1 MQRPTPIHVIAYA
14 TSFAMVGVCTG
25 LALGGGGGVIT
36 FLTART
42 LGVVAVLAIYLRVVG
57 VTIKLPARDRGI
69 AVGIGLIQCL
79 NAYLIAAEMAE
90 IPVPLAVLIF
100 YLWPAITSVASWMLG
115 KEPFRWRMLLGLAAA
130 FVGIALALNVE
141 FTSAQAKGVAFAFAS
156 AFTWSLI
163 FMLTG
168 HFFHGRDTRPLTFHM
183 MAVVGMVFLI
193 LCLVTGEFVLPHT
206 TGGLLAVAAVPFL
219 FAYAMIG
226 LLAATGSLG
235 PSRSGFY
242 MNAEPV
248 ASVLLSA
255 AILGQQL
262 APIQLVGAAL
272 VITALF
278 VFRPLKPAAPVL
290 PQRPESEIR

>member
-25 LALGGGGGVIT
+25 LVLGGGGNVIT
-36 FLTART
+36 FLAIRT
-42 LGVVAVLAIYLRVVG
+42 LGVVAVLAIYLRVAG
-57 VTIKLPARDRGI
+57 VAIALPARDRGV
-69 AVGIGLIQCL
+69 AVGIGLVQCL
-79 NAYLIAAEMAE
+79 NAYLIAAAMAE

-100 YLWPAITSVASWMLG
+100 YLWPAITSVASWLLG
-115 KEPFRWRMLLGLAAA
+115 KEPFRWRMLFGLAAA
-130 FVGIALALNVE
+130 FLGVGLALNVE
-141 FTSAQAKGVAFAFAS
+141 FTSAQTKGVAFAFAS

-163 FMLTG
+163 FMLSG

-183 MAVVGMVFLI
+183 MAVVGTV
-193 LCLVTGEFVLPHT
+193 FVLLCVASREIVLPST
-206 TGGLLAVAAVPFL
+206 TAGLVAVAAVPFF

-255 AILGQQL
+255 AILGQNL

-272 VITALF
+272 VIAALF
-278 VFRPLKPAAPVL
+278 IFRPLKVPAPA
-290 PQRPESEIR
+290 

>member
-36 FLTART
+36 FLTIRT
-42 LGVVAVLAIYLRVVG
+42 LGVVAVLAIYLRIVG
-57 VTIKLPARDRGI
+57 VAITLPARDRGI

-79 NAYLIAAEMAE
+79 NAYLIAAAMVE

-100 YLWPAITSVASWMLG
+100 YLWPAITSAASWMLG
-115 KEPFRWRMLLGLAAA
+115 KEPFRWRMLFGLAAA
-130 FVGIALALNVE
+130 FVGVALALNVE
-141 FTSAQAKGVAFAFAS
+141 FTSAQTKGVAFAFAS

-183 MAVVGMVFLI
+183 MAVVGAVFLI
-193 LCLVTGEFVLPHT
+193 LCLVSREFVLPST
-206 TGGLLAVAAVPFL
+206 TAGLVGVGAAPFL

-255 AILGQQL
+255 AILDQQL
-262 APIQLVGAAL
+262 APIQLAGAAL

-278 VFRPLKPAAPVL
+278 VFRPLKRAPPV
-290 PQRPESEIR
+290 PT